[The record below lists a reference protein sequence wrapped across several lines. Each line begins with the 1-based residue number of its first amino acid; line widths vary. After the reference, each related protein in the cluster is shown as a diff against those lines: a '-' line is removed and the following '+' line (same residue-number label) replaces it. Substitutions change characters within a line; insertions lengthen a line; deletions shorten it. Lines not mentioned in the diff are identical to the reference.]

1 MVDDLHSSVLLD
13 PQLSHDDVVDAAVDI
28 GPGIRLVP
36 PFETSQFQCF
46 CQLRG
51 EHEPHQEAVTL
62 ELETVNGY
70 PVPGNISLNV
80 SRVKMTPAA
89 ILLDSKR
96 VIRNTK
102 ANWIEWK
109 WMLQLMQAHYRR
121 VLISVFQLT
130 RRLGEMNEIWN
141 VKRPFSIW
149 IQCGVELQLKLDS
162 AEC

>member
-1 MVDDLHSSVLLD
+1 MAAALTGAMRSKVGGIKKKNSITGLMVDDLHSSVLLD

-89 ILLDSKR
+89 ILLDSNR

-102 ANWIEWK
+102 AN
-109 WMLQLMQAHYRR
+109 
-121 VLISVFQLT
+121 
-130 RRLGEMNEIWN
+130 
-141 VKRPFSIW
+141 
-149 IQCGVELQLKLDS
+149 
-162 AEC
+162 